1 VSRAVAGA
9 ERDQPDELVQNCR
22 IIRRAKFGSNEQ
34 RALTEVALVLQT
46 EFEKT
51 LQGIQSS
58 VSESAIRMHVPRA
71 VQSNTDPP
79 ETALDPDKLIPYLA
93 SIEESVTKTL
103 VPIGKTIIEAGLDQ
117 TDPAREILDSLAYA
131 YRSISL
137 AFNNYGGMQQASLRL
152 TAAAKD
158 FARGTQCQERL
169 AEDYQALQFLSLQ
182 KAALELAAASRYRD
196 SLAKLEEARQFA
208 ASEED
213 KRTIDEWA
221 EVAKKRT
228 AFEGLKKID
237 SAPTMYTFNG
247 IGTTLYG
254 RRDYDPHSQSY
265 IATLYFTFIFLPVF
279 PLASY
284 RVKSVDGGRYQ
295 FLGRA
300 PVKRTA
306 FIGPAIVAVVIG
318 ICMILGDWGSSTSPP
333 SQNVSS
339 SSAETNT
346 PSQPISTAKDSLGQ
360 WIDQERSRLES
371 EKTSLETEDAQIDI
385 ERQSLDQR
393 ESELKAGSASQE
405 EIDSYNTDVRRF
417 NQRVQAYKTQLEKR
431 ESDVRG
437 FNAQVNRYNS
447 MP

>member
-1 VSRAVAGA
+1 
-9 ERDQPDELVQNCR
+9 
-22 IIRRAKFGSNEQ
+22 
-34 RALTEVALVLQT
+34 
-46 EFEKT
+46 
-51 LQGIQSS
+51 
-58 VSESAIRMHVPRA
+58 
-71 VQSNTDPP
+71 
-79 ETALDPDKLIPYLA
+79 
-93 SIEESVTKTL
+93 
-103 VPIGKTIIEAGLDQ
+103 
-117 TDPAREILDSLAYA
+117 
-131 YRSISL
+131 
-137 AFNNYGGMQQASLRL
+137 
-152 TAAAKD
+152 
-158 FARGTQCQERL
+158 
-169 AEDYQALQFLSLQ
+169 
-182 KAALELAAASRYRD
+182 
-196 SLAKLEEARQFA
+196 LEEARQFA
-208 ASEED
+208 TSEED
-213 KRTIDEWA
+213 RRTIDEWA

-284 RVKSVDGGRYQ
+284 RVQSVDGGRYQ

-333 SQNVSS
+333 AQNAPS
-339 SSAETNT
+339 SSAETTT
-346 PSQPISTAKDSLGQ
+346 PSQPISADKDSLGQ

-393 ESELKAGSASQE
+393 ESELKAGSPSQE
-405 EIDSYNTDVRRF
+405 EIDSYNADVRRF

-431 ESDVRG
+431 ESDVRS

-447 MP
+447 LP